1 MRKPSEKTKRL
12 LLLILLLMG
21 IFIASVSLYL
31 KYDKKQEASAPV
43 SPPVQDSPTVVE
55 EKQSLTKEEEP
66 QQIAQK
72 ATVPVEKDE
81 SMDEE
86 DQKDPC
92 LEIEAQIKEFFL
104 VLNEKPYIKEIDPEI
119 DTYQEFIRIIKKLA
133 EDPPS
138 PAGEGLDPR
147 IMAKNIFYFFRV
159 LDDTDLRLIQEIV
172 EHEQDTLEMNL
183 VIFYK
188 WLMLGD
194 QCPDPDKIRP
204 SFPIVYSFSG
214 FFINTIGGKAYLFR
228 RSPQLRQLVN
238 YYALLILHEADKR
251 GDNIYGID
259 ILPDLHSLI
268 KEMGTNPDLILQP
281 EYMDRLNALGVY
293 YQNAR

>member
-1 MRKPSEKTKRL
+1 MIKQSKKTNR
-12 LLLILLLMG
+12 LLILLLLLIG

-31 KYDKKQEASAPV
+31 KTHEKQEAPAPV
-43 SPPVQDSPTVVE
+43 SPSAPVSPTVVE
-55 EKQSLTKEEEP
+55 EKQPLTVKGEP
-66 QQIAQK
+66 QQLAQK
-72 ATVPVEKDE
+72 APVPAKTDE
-81 SMDEE
+81 LMGE

-92 LEIEAQIKEFFL
+92 LEIEAQVREFFQ
-104 VLNEKPYIKEIDPEI
+104 VLNKQSYIKEMNPEI
-119 DTYQEFIRIIKKLA
+119 DTYQEFIRIINKLI
-133 EDPPS
+133 ENLPV

-147 IMAKNIFYFFRV
+147 LMAKNIFYFFRV
-159 LDDTDLRLIQEIV
+159 LDDTDLRLIQEIIR
-172 EHEQDTLEMNL
+172 HEGDTLELNL
-183 VIFYK
+183 GIFHK

-204 SFPIVYSFSG
+204 PFPVVYSFSG

-251 GDNIYGID
+251 GENIYGID
-259 ILPDLHSLI
+259 ILPDLRSLI

-281 EYMDRLNALGVY
+281 EYMDQLKALLVY
-293 YQNAR
+293 YQNER